1 MGLNQVPAVS
11 GGVASKSAK
20 IASGATGGTY
30 TFNNTFDPGQYLV
43 NQTAAASFTLG
54 GTAVSTT
61 TLTPI
66 NITSSTSSLAIDIS
80 PIATWT
86 SSTGPTTVGT
96 AEGGLSIAN
105 GVLFANG
112 GNGFARTSDG
122 TTWTNITSG
131 SITGEANTIFYNGVY
146 VTGGYISSYGKIF
159 SSTDGTTWTERV
171 GTFGGAAGRPPKALA
186 TAPNATNKYIAGG
199 NSGHFYYSTNG
210 TSWTQGSDFS
220 SGSITGAASD
230 NNTTYVVCGS
240 TSVYSSTNGNTWS
253 TRTAASSPTAWN
265 KVAFGNGIFVLV
277 GDGGHIN
284 TSTDGATWTNRT
296 STSGTTQ
303 NIRSVAY
310 NATAG
315 YPWMAGLANGSA
327 IFSTDG
333 INWISRT
340 TAVGGI
346 VYGINFYNSQYR
358 VINTGNAYRSTSNI
372 NGLLS
377 SDYFVNFIGP
387 STTTTVTS

>member
-1 MGLNQVPAVS
+1 MGLQQIPAVS

-20 IASGATGGTY
+20 ISSGSIGGTY
-30 TFNNTFDPGQYLV
+30 TFNNTFETGQYLV

-54 GTAVSTT
+54 GTAVSNT

-66 NITSSTSSLAIDIS
+66 NITSSTSSLAIDVS
-80 PIATWT
+80 PIATWN
-86 SSTGPTTVGT
+86 SSTGPTNVGT
-96 AEGGLSIAN
+96 AEGGLSVAN
-105 GVLFANG
+105 GFLYAMG
-112 GNGFARTSDG
+112 GNGFARSSDG
-122 TTWTNITSG
+122 TTWTTITSEA
-131 SITGEANTIFYNGVY
+131 ITGECNTAFYNGVY
-146 VTGGYISSYGKIF
+146 ITGAYKSSYGRIY
-159 SSTDGTTWTERV
+159 SSTDGINWTERV
-171 GTFGGAAGRPPKALA
+171 SSFGSSAGRPPKAMA

-210 TSWTQGSDFS
+210 TSWTRGTDFS

-240 TSVYSSTNGNTWS
+240 TYVYSSTNGNTWS
-253 TRTAASSPTAWN
+253 TRTAASSPTSWH

-310 NATAG
+310 NASAE
-315 YPWMAGLANGSA
+315 YPWMAGLQNGSA

-346 VYGINFYNSQYR
+346 AYGINFYNSEYR
-358 VINTGNAYRSTSNI
+358 VINTGTAYRSTSNI
-372 NGLLS
+372 NGTLS